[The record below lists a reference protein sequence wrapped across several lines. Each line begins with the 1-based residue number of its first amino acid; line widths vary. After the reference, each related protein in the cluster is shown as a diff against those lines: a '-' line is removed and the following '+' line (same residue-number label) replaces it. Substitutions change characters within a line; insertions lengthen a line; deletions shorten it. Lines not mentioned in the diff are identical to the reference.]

1 MLTSEQHRC
10 SNEKRGQVGGKISR
24 GGGRPKGSVSFGS
37 INSQKPWE
45 DIGIS
50 RSTYYR
56 YLSIKKVS
64 DV

>member
-1 MLTSEQHRC
+1 MK
-10 SNEKRGQVGGKISR
+10 KRGQVGGKISW
-24 GGGRPKGSVSFGS
+24 GGGRPKGSVGFGS